1 MKFGGGHVG
10 PDKGLEIS
18 SWHFA
23 LYRDHLDISYVRFG
37 GGHVG
42 PDEGFG
48 DVWDI
53 HASFVHDRGLEMST
67 WHLALFKDNH
77 KSDRKE
83 ITTPY
88 GGHSF
93 ESNVPVFSLLDVK
106 FSLDVKQN
114 LP

>member
-1 MKFGGGHVG
+1 MFGGG
-10 PDKGLEIS
+10 
-18 SWHFA
+18 
-23 LYRDHLDISYVRFG
+23 Y
-37 GGHVG
+37 VG

-53 HASFVHDRGLEMST
+53 HASIVHDRGLEKSS
-67 WHLALFKDNH
+67 WHLAFYKVHD
-77 KSDRKE
+77 KSDTKVN
-83 ITTPY
+83 TTPN